1 LFRAMPVPPPPGCC
15 GAQGASSSPAPW
27 RCVASSPRTRS
38 SSRPVRPARA
48 RSSPARL
55 LEHLGAGLQPVPQLV
70 PLAGRRMSVSWRYC
84 PMPGSGLV
92 VSGRT
97 SPIPGS
103 RRIR

>member
-1 LFRAMPVPPPPGCC
+1 
-15 GAQGASSSPAPW
+15 
-27 RCVASSPRTRS
+27 VALRGQLAADRL
-38 SSRPVRPARA
+38 SSRPARPARA

-103 RRIR
+103 RRIREAGWALHLPRAGFASGVV